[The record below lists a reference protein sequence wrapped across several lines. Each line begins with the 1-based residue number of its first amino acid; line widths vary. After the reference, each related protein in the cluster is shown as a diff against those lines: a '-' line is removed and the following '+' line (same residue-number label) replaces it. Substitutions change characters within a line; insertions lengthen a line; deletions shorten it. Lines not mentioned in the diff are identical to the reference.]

1 MIVNYKLGLFPPTV
15 VISNGLCGVATQPLK
30 CLIHLNSVRSFRD
43 LCEKNIK
50 EGSFNK
56 QTRSEIVFLR
66 SFFYLVI
73 ADLGETHTGE
83 GNYLLPRKGYL
94 RFVPV
99 LLCPLSLW
107 LSIWRNTF
115 KGAGRSHSL
124 ETLGAGSLQ
133 VEAGRERT
141 WKGKS

>member
-43 LCEKNIK
+43 LREKNIK

-83 GNYLLPRKGYL
+83 KKLLATMERVSSFCSCPL
-94 RFVPV
+94 VSFVPFAQHLEKYV
-99 LLCPLSLW
+99 QRCRSF
-107 LSIWRNTF
+107 TF
-115 KGAGRSHSL
+115 FGNVGGRQSPGRSWS
-124 ETLGAGSLQ
+124 
-133 VEAGRERT
+133 
-141 WKGKS
+141 